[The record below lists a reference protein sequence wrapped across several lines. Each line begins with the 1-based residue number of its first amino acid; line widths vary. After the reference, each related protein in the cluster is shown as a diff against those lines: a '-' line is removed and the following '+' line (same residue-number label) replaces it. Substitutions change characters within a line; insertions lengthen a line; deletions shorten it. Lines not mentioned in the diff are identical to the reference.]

1 MAPLLK
7 PAGNTPSSLCPKP
20 RLYKISASECRW
32 LLQSMANIHAYHII
46 NSWEVR
52 WHRLSLTIR
61 VALAAMYCT
70 VRRTINI
77 IQNEDFGLPSSE
89 EFDQAAQYPPGH
101 SVPTCQRGEA
111 RLLIYQHSDQ
121 QSFTYGMVGNEAP
134 RRILRR
140 HTPG

>member
-1 MAPLLK
+1 MP
-7 PAGNTPSSLCPKP
+7 T
-20 RLYKISASECRW
+20 I
-32 LLQSMANIHAYHII
+32 II

-111 RLLIYQHSDQ
+111 ENLALAVSAAWHREGSSGATHPDSCL
-121 QSFTYGMVGNEAP
+121 AW
-134 RRILRR
+134 
-140 HTPG
+140 HTEP